1 MKIGV
6 LGASGRMGQAVIE
19 AISKHP
25 QLRLGAAVVSTQSA
39 QLGQTIT
46 AELRYQSRDQL
57 VARQVDVWIDFSLP
71 SALAD
76 NLALATQQGTPI
88 VVCTTGLSA
97 EQQPLMRQSAQHI
110 ALLYAANTSVGVALL
125 QQLTELA
132 SAALA
137 DADIEIIESHH
148 RHKRDAPSGT
158 AIILG
163 DSAARG
169 RNSSLAQLSAGIR
182 SDGERAPG
190 SIGFASVRAGDI
202 IGEHTVLLAQA
213 GERVELT
220 HKVTDRRVF
229 ADGAVQAAQWLVTQT
244 TGYYRMADMLDLS
257 ATFERLLQHHRE

>member
-6 LGASGRMGQAVIE
+6 LGASGRMGQAVIA
-19 AISKHP
+19 AISKYP
-25 QLRLGAAVVSTQSA
+25 QLQLAAAVVSGQSA
-39 QLGQTIT
+39 QLGQPVTND
-46 AELRYQSRDQL
+46 LRYQSRDQL
-57 VARQVDVWIDFSLP
+57 QAQQVEVWIDFSLP

-76 NLALATQQGTPI
+76 NLALAAQQGTPI
-88 VVCTTGLSA
+88 VVCTTGLSP
-97 EQQPLMRQSAQHI
+97 EHRQLMHASAQHI
-110 ALLYAANTSVGVALL
+110 GLLYAANTSVGVALL

-137 DADIEIIESHH
+137 DADIEIIEAHH

-158 AIILG
+158 AVILG

-190 SIGFASVRAGDI
+190 SIGFASIRAGDI
-202 IGEHTVLLAQA
+202 IGEHTVVLAQP

-220 HKVTDRRVF
+220 HKVSDRRVF
-229 ADGAVQAAQWLVTQT
+229 ADGALRAAQWLVKQPP
-244 TGYYRMADMLDLS
+244 GRYRMADMLHLS
-257 ATFERLLQHHRE
+257 ATFERLLQQSDE